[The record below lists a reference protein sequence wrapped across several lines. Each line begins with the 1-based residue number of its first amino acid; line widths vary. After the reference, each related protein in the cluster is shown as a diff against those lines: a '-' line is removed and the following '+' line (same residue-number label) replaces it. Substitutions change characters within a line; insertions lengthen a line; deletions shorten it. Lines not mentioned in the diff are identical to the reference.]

1 MRVFQYVQFIIVS
14 LVRISVQIQNNIAD
28 FFPPPPPVK
37 IVPYRKQR
45 SDEHDPC
52 KHRDI
57 PNIKRHVIFVFN
69 YKYCRRD
76 ETSPADKIVDRYRL
90 NDDIRLI
97 IDLSS
102 RDSTSNSSNLS
113 SILRDVVPALGYS
126 RRFQDL
132 QGRIILGK
140 IRGILGDPVGWTGIF
155 INVVTGASIE
165 FLFRIIIVPRGRSY
179 VKIGVAWKYL
189 FSMHSIFARP
199 ALNSLRS
206 RNR

>member
-69 YKYCRRD
+69 YKYCHRD

-90 NDDIRLI
+90 NDDVRLI

-113 SILRDVVPALGYS
+113 STISP
-126 RRFQDL
+126 RRRPCPWLFATVSGFIGTHNFGQDS
-132 QGRIILGK
+132 G
-140 IRGILGDPVGWTGIF
+140 
-155 INVVTGASIE
+155 
-165 FLFRIIIVPRGRSY
+165 
-179 VKIGVAWKYL
+179 
-189 FSMHSIFARP
+189 HSW
-199 ALNSLRS
+199 
-206 RNR
+206 

>member
-1 MRVFQYVQFIIVS
+1 MNTTRA
-14 LVRISVQIQNNIAD
+14 NT
-28 FFPPPPPVK
+28 
-37 IVPYRKQR
+37 
-45 SDEHDPC
+45 E
-52 KHRDI
+52 I

-90 NDDIRLI
+90 NDIRLI

-132 QGRIILGK
+132 
-140 IRGILGDPVGWTGIF
+140 
-155 INVVTGASIE
+155 
-165 FLFRIIIVPRGRSY
+165 
-179 VKIGVAWKYL
+179 
-189 FSMHSIFARP
+189 
-199 ALNSLRS
+199 
-206 RNR
+206 